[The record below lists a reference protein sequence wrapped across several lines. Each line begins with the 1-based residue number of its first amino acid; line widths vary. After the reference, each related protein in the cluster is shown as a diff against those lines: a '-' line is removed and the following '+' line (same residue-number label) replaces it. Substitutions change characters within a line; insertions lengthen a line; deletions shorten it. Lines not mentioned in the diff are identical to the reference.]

1 MVDNWYG
8 YIWLVANTK
17 EPQTEI
23 NQQFKLVNDYRK
35 LVENIK
41 VKHSNTFKQ
50 IEDELQPKNV
60 QQHQN
65 EIHVRSKLRSTN
77 LTANGSFNVPVEN
90 SQGMLN
96 GRGFSKKTQSH
107 EIKCDSWQVGL
118 KKSPED
124 PLVFQQGES
133 FTQSRKMCSKL
144 INPKGKIEKL
154 FTNDDIKV
162 KCFNAKNI
170 IIKPQS

>member
-1 MVDNWYG
+1 MSITDVAHKIDSTYREMEEDLRVMMDTWTR
-8 YIWLVANTK
+8 YIGMMSDTK

-41 VKHSNTFKQ
+41 VKHINTFKQ

-77 LTANGSFNVPVEN
+77 LT
-90 SQGMLN
+90 
-96 GRGFSKKTQSH
+96 
-107 EIKCDSWQVGL
+107 
-118 KKSPED
+118 
-124 PLVFQQGES
+124 
-133 FTQSRKMCSKL
+133 
-144 INPKGKIEKL
+144 
-154 FTNDDIKV
+154 
-162 KCFNAKNI
+162 
-170 IIKPQS
+170 